1 MSPAPLEL
9 ETARLKL
16 REFSADDAAFVL
28 RLLNEPSFIEFIG
41 DRGVRTLT
49 DAERYLRN
57 GPMASY
63 RHHGHGLLRVSLK
76 DGDIPVGMCGLV
88 KRDTLPAPDIG
99 FALLPDFWGRG
110 YVTEAAEAVL
120 EHGEHAES
128 KEVDLDEADGVEV
141 VLLPLNDGAVL
152 HARGLDG
159 DDGAQRLLGEDEAAD
174 VDAAMSWC
182 GVELFDDVGE
192 LLDAWVAGVEVRS
205 FE

>member
-63 RHHGHGLLRVSLK
+63 RQHGHGLLRVSLK

-120 EHGEHAES
+120 EHGQKTLGIRVILGITTPGNVRS
-128 KEVDLDEADGVEV
+128 I
-141 VLLPLNDGAVL
+141 AVL
-152 HARGLDG
+152 QKLGLSFIEEKPLG
-159 DDGAQRLLGEDEAAD
+159 DRPEPLKIFGL
-174 VDAAMSWC
+174 S
-182 GVELFDDVGE
+182 VES
-192 LLDAWVAGVEVRS
+192 APRPRKYAS
-205 FE
+205 